1 MDASRTGAGPTAR
14 IVGTAD
20 APVWGMTSRERLGRA
35 LARAG
40 VAVSDGPSG
49 GSPVLALRADHV
61 IDEVLVPALRGR
73 PGALLVSDEGR
84 AVAAHVPAGGD
95 AEAVARAL
103 GEDRPPG
110 DPAFAGLAPVGPAAL
125 AGAYDAR
132 LRKRGAPYAL
142 HLSAATKDAV
152 ERRMFHGSYK
162 GVTDAVTKHVWPR
175 PAFHATR
182 ACAAIGLSPNAVT
195 WASLLLAAAAAWLFA
210 DGAFAAGLACAWA
223 MTFLDTVD
231 GKLARVT
238 LTSTRLGDVFDHGI
252 DLVHPPFWYGA
263 WAVGLAAA
271 GMPLADPWTVLA
283 VVVGG
288 YVAQRLQ
295 EGLFIAR
302 FGIEMHVW
310 RPFDS
315 RFRLVTA
322 RRNPNLVL
330 LTLGALAGRPD
341 LGLLAVAVW
350 TAASFLVHCV
360 RIAQA
365 FAAAGRGPVRSW
377 LATAGAAE

>member
-1 MDASRTGAGPTAR
+1 MGASRTGDGLTAR

-20 APVWGMTSRERLGRA
+20 APIWGMTSRERLRRA

-40 VAVSDGPSG
+40 VAAADGPARG
-49 GSPVLALRADHV
+49 AAILVLRADHV
-61 IDEVLVPALRGR
+61 LDEVLVPALRDR
-73 PGALLVSDEGR
+73 PGALLVSPDGR

-95 AEAVARAL
+95 AEAVERAL

-110 DPAFAGLAPVGPAAL
+110 DPAFAGLAPLGPAAL

-142 HLSAATKDAV
+142 RLTAATRDAV

-182 ACAAIGLSPNAVT
+182 MCAALGLSPNAVT

-210 DGAFAAGLACAWA
+210 EGAFLAGLACAWA

-271 GMPLADPWTVLA
+271 GMPLADPWTALA

-330 LTLGALAGRPD
+330 LTVGTLLGRPD
-341 LGLLAVAVW
+341 LGLLAVAAW

-365 FAAAGRGPVRSW
+365 FAAAGRGRVVSW
-377 LATAGAAE
+377 LAAVEAAR

>member
-1 MDASRTGAGPTAR
+1 
-14 IVGTAD
+14 
-20 APVWGMTSRERLGRA
+20 MTSRERLGRA